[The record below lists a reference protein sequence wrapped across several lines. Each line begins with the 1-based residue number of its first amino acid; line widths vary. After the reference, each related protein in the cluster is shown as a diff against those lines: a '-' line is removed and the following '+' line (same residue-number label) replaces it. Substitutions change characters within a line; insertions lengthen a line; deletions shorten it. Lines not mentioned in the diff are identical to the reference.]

1 MISVLLAGT
10 SALVWGTA
18 DFCGG
23 KAVQG
28 AASVRGHSYSVTVV
42 SQLCAIP
49 MIAAFLLLI
58 PGRLGVSALGWGAAA
73 GIAGLFGIVLLYQ
86 GLASGAMAVVA
97 PVAAVT
103 SALVPLTGGLLLGER
118 PGAQPLAGA
127 ACAVLAIALVS
138 LSPAEG
144 AGAAGPRV
152 VGLALAA
159 GAMFGVFFLLLAQ
172 AGEGAGMWPL
182 ACARVASVPVGLLLL
197 RPMGGTLRLR
207 GRVLA
212 LAVVAGCLDI
222 GANGLYLLAV
232 NQGELSIVAPIA
244 SLYPASTVLLA
255 LAVNK
260 ERLRPVQ
267 FAGLG
272 LAATALLLAAA

>member
-49 MIAAFLLLI
+49 MIAAFVLLI

-118 PGAQPLAGA
+118 PGAAPLVGA
-127 ACAVLAIALVS
+127 ACAVIAIALVS

-144 AGAAGPRV
+144 AAAGPRV
-152 VGLALAA
+152 IGLALAA
-159 GAMFGVFFLLLAQ
+159 GTMFGVFFLLLAQ

-182 ACARVASVPVGLLLL
+182 ACARLASIPVGLLLL
-197 RPMGGTLRLR
+197 RPVGGTLRLR
-207 GRVLA
+207 GGVLA
-212 LAVVAGCLDI
+212 LTVVAGCLDI
-222 GANGLYLLAV
+222 AANGLYLLAAH
-232 NQGELSIVAPIA
+232 QGELSIVAPIA

-272 LAATALLLAAA
+272 LAATALVLAAT